1 MLQEVESSVAAFMEQ
16 ERLSGGAK
24 GATEI
29 LRLAGVDLSDRI
41 EQFAWAWRRRAMNS
55 VMTIWAEDVHVVG
68 PGKWIVAEPIDVTTR
83 RSGRNWSAVEKPRAE
98 RRFAILREAFQTKTP
113 LLGLLQVNRWSASQ
127 LVDEDQTSSVSF
139 RVRDRTPWHVVQL
152 RPEDHLAVLVRGEE
166 PWTPTAEQILDAKR
180 RWEVAHQPGADAP
193 APSPVPEPAPG
204 APEHVPILFVASA
217 WMRRYNGPAEDDPV
231 AADNF
236 TYFTR
241 EGHPSSDAHEQ
252 WNFADT
258 DGWVYG
264 YVPRSSSIAIERLG
278 APAGSESLTGVLV
291 VFFARDPAEDVLKV
305 VGWYRNATVHRR
317 EVYSHQRGTLT
328 VGGSIRAAK
337 GDAVVLPAAD
347 RVIVIPT
354 AQTTPGGVGQS
365 PLWYATEHPAKVAE
379 VRAFVDGYSNQVFGA
394 PVEAAGGGKGGG
406 GRPRQPDTLT
416 RLAVEAAS
424 MKLAMASFD
433 DAVDVSAKARG
444 WDIEARDSK
453 GQLLIE
459 VKGLSGPN
467 VNVELTPNEYDKM
480 RILRD
485 RYVLFVV
492 TSALTQRPMA
502 RTFRFQ
508 AESSSWRSAAG
519 EELAIAEVLGA
530 RAFLPDRHAEPSKD
544 GLAPGGDENAAR

>member
-1 MLQEVESSVAAFMEQ
+1 MLQEVDSTVAEFMER

-29 LRLAGVDLSDRI
+29 LRLAGVDLNDRL

-55 VMTIWAEDVHVVG
+55 VMTIWAEDVHVAG
-68 PGKWIVAEPIDVTTR
+68 PGRWMVAEPIDVTTR
-83 RSGRNWSAVEKPRAE
+83 RSGREWSAVEKPRAE

-127 LVDEDQTSSVSF
+127 LVDEDQTSNVSF
-139 RVRDRTPWHVVQL
+139 RVRDRTPWHVVQV
-152 RPEDHLAVLVRGEE
+152 RPDDRLAVLVRGEE
-166 PWTPTAEQILDAKR
+166 PWTPTAEQIDAAKR
-180 RWEVAHQPGADAP
+180 RWQVAHQPGTAAPSFAP
-193 APSPVPEPAPG
+193 APPAP
-204 APEHVPILFVASA
+204 PTPSPILFVASA

-241 EGHPSSDAHEQ
+241 EGHPPSDAHEQ

-258 DGWVYG
+258 GGMVYG

-278 APAGSESLTGVLV
+278 AAAGADSIAGVLV

-305 VGWYRNATVHRR
+305 VGWYQNATVHRR
-317 EVYSHQRGTLT
+317 EAYSYERGTLT
-328 VGGSIRAAK
+328 VGASVRAAK
-337 GDAVVLPAAD
+337 AAAVVLPVAD

-379 VRAFVDGYSNQVFGA
+379 VRAFVEGYVTGPVA
-394 PVEAAGGGKGGG
+394 PGDQAGGGGG

-424 MKLAMASFD
+424 MKLAMAYFD

-459 VKGLSGPN
+459 VKGLSGQN

-480 RILRD
+480 RALRD

-492 TSALTQRPMA
+492 TSALTQRPHA

-508 AESSSWRSAAG
+508 PESSAWRSAAG
-519 EELAIAEVLGA
+519 EELVFAEMLGA
-530 RAFLPDRHAEPSKD
+530 RAFLPGKRAEPSEA
-544 GLAPGGDENAAR
+544 GSASSGDESASS